1 MKCYSVL
8 TWAPG
13 PTEWR
18 CFSMEAAL
26 WSVTSGSFRR
36 PSQQQPHPWRPL
48 KAHSAPAHRVLICTS
63 RNTFSWVFS
72 TFVCVPMKPEGQRS
86 NRSPSGPSAMQGW
99 QWKIPYRAVSFSSDL
114 SQVQVCGELTRSPQ
128 ALRFLWPYS
137 VRRSGTADHPVF
149 VGISNIKS
157 RLVAGLQAYIV
168 TGSAFPRLSK
178 SVLPRASWLPAV
190 YFSQV
195 LCVSRT
201 FAIPT

>member
-18 CFSMEAAL
+18 CFDGGCSVKCDFWVLPPSFAAT
-26 WSVTSGSFRR
+26 TS
-36 PSQQQPHPWRPL
+36 PL
-48 KAHSAPAHRVLICTS
+48 VSSKSHSAPAHRVLICTS